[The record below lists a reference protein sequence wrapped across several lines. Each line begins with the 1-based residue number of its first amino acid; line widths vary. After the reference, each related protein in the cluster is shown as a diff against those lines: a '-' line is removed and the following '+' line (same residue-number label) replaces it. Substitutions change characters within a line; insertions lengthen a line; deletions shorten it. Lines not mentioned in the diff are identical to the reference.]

1 MLDSILEQLVVT
13 LGAPWLAAV
22 AGRKPKP
29 VKKTAKK
36 KASPPVKKKRVS
48 AIKKAKLAARKTKP
62 TRIAKRD
69 EKPARDKKSSAREQ
83 PQQVTASANVK
94 AVETEATPKPV
105 PPAGRA
111 ILLSPENEKF
121 SESLNPTFRWLS
133 VGGATRYEVAWSE
146 EPNVSQAHSI
156 VSLKTEAAVP
166 VEKPLRLGVNYY
178 WRVRGGNEGGW
189 GPWSAI
195 ISFRVLDETA

>member
-1 MLDSILEQLVVT
+1 LLASILEQLIAT
-13 LGAPWLAAV
+13 LGAPWLMAV
-22 AGRKPKP
+22 AGRKTKP

-36 KASPPVKKKRVS
+36 KATPPPAKTKKVS
-48 AIKKAKLAARKTKP
+48 AKNKGKPAARKTKP
-62 TRIAKRD
+62 ARIAKRD
-69 EKPARDKKSSAREQ
+69 KKAPAREQ
-83 PQQVTASANVK
+83 PQPVAVPANVK
-94 AVETEATPKPV
+94 SVEPDMPPKPV

-166 VEKPLRLGVNYY
+166 VEKPLRLSVNYY